1 MWGPREGG
9 RAGAGAAGSARTRL
23 ALKPWRPDSG
33 QGGGVRPQA
42 ERKPPGPSGRDV
54 GRVPACWGP
63 VGRGWG
69 GPSGRGGL
77 SWGRGRPEAG
87 PRLVLVP
94 APPSPPRLW
103 REAFGTPSRV
113 SPAPLLP
120 RGAGC
125 SSSSEHPS
133 QYIPPVRLPCSAE
146 QPRRL
151 HCKAVQCLDESVP
164 PSLCVAKISIHAY
177 R

>member
-77 SWGRGRPEAG
+77 SGGRGRPEAG

-94 APPSPPRLW
+94 APPEPPRLW

-113 SPAPLLP
+113 SPAPLL
-120 RGAGC
+120 
-125 SSSSEHPS
+125 S
-133 QYIPPVRLPCSAE
+133 
-146 QPRRL
+146 
-151 HCKAVQCLDESVP
+151 VQGSGLFFLVLAP
-164 PSLCVAKISIHAY
+164 PSVHTPGAIAVLGGAASSAALQSCPVS
-177 R
+177 